1 MVHRIMPDSREAVGK
16 CYSLYLLPM
25 RETWEWSSNPHSL
38 SSSTSDQSPGLVVK
52 YFSSLIPSLFAF
64 LLANF
69 VLYNSVRQLPRKSLP
84 PPPIS
89 TLFSIHLQDGVVC
102 VCNLSPS
109 PPPSWEAVAYIMTLI
124 IAQAMFM
131 QQCPRSHGELSPTT
145 SPTISL
151 LLSIPLFSLQP
162 PFIFR
167 SPCSTES
174 LLSSCFPHSV
184 NFSSS
189 QPSFLNTF

>member
-25 RETWEWSSNPHSL
+25 RETWEWSLNPHSL

-89 TLFSIHLQDGVVC
+89 TLFNIHLQDGVVC

-109 PPPSWEAVAYIMTLI
+109 PPPSCSIYHDPHHS
-124 IAQAMFM
+124 QAMFM